1 MRFRLLSAAA
11 AATSALLLISG
22 CSVVDETNPIAKKEV
37 PKPTVEVTADAPGK
51 KLALKVT
58 DGTFENVQLIDD
70 DAEGALVDLGEFKD
84 SSDGA
89 SEEPTD
95 GATDAADSSDSS
107 DESSEDASESATP
120 SADSSADASTD
131 PSADASSDPS
141 ASTGEEASAD
151 QQTAWESSY
160 RLAGDSTYTWTASA
174 LDADGKEHTLTGTVD
189 TDKLERTEIS
199 ARTLIGDNQ
208 KVGVGAPIIVNFG
221 STVPEEFRATVE
233 SRLGLTFKDSDG
245 NDRDIEGSWAW
256 LPDVDGISRI
266 HYRPREYWPEHTDV
280 DLQMNL
286 KDVPMGK
293 RQKGEKDVELKFTV
307 DRNQVVEGNTK
318 THRMVVKR
326 NGETKW
332 DFPASFGRAGS
343 RTETHNGTHIVMSKH
358 EYYVMRSQQWNYE
371 TPTRHAVRI
380 HNNGEF
386 IHGAPWSVG
395 SQGSANVSHGCVNLA
410 PGSAQKYFNSALYGD
425 PVEIKGSSV
434 SLSPASGD
442 VADWTY
448 EWDEWTALSAI
459 PADQREAAE
468 EAMKDN
474 AASPSAEATG
484 SPTEGTSAPSESAT
498 EESTD

>member
-1 MRFRLLSAAA
+1 MSDFPKGARVRFRLLSAAA
-11 AATSALLLISG
+11 AAASALLLISG
-22 CSVVDETNPIAKKEV
+22 CTVTDETNPIAKKDI
-37 PKPTVEVTADAPGK
+37 PRPTVEVTADVPGK

-70 DAEGALVDLGEFKD
+70 DAEGSLVDLGEFKAP
-84 SSDGA
+84 SDEA

-95 GATDAADSSDSS
+95 GTTDAAEGSDSS
-107 DESSEDASESATP
+107 DEASEDTVR
-120 SADSSADASTD
+120 SADPSTG
-131 PSADASSDPS
+131 PS
-141 ASTGEEASAD
+141 ASTSEEASDD

-160 RLAGDSTYTWTASA
+160 LLAGDSTYTWTATA
-174 LDADGKEHTLTGTVD
+174 LDAEGKEHKLTGTVD

-221 STVPEEFRATVE
+221 STVPEKFRATVE
-233 SRLGLTFKDSDG
+233 SRLGLSFTDADG
-245 NDRDIEGSWAW
+245 SPRDIEGSWAW

-286 KDVPMGK
+286 KDVPMSK

-358 EYYVMRSQQWNYE
+358 EYYVMRSQQWDYE

-448 EWDEWTALSAI
+448 EWDEWTDLSAI

-474 AASPSAEATG
+474 AASASPSADATD
-484 SPTEGTSAPSESAT
+484 SPTESTSAPSKSAT

>member
-1 MRFRLLSAAA
+1 MRFHILPAAA

-22 CSVVDETNPIAKKEV
+22 CAVADGSSPIAKKDV
-37 PKPTVEVTADAPGK
+37 PEPTVEVTADAPGK

-58 DGTFENVQLIDD
+58 DGSFEDVRLVDN
-70 DAEGALVDLGEFKD
+70 DAEGALVDLGEIKND
-84 SSDGA
+84 SADST
-89 SEEPTD
+89 EKPTD
-95 GATDAADSSDSS
+95 GSTEESESAAESPTPSTESTADAPG
-107 DESSEDASESATP
+107 DASESAG
-120 SADSSADASTD
+120 AEDDSDTQK
-131 PSADASSDPS
+131 
-141 ASTGEEASAD
+141 TE
-151 QQTAWESSY
+151 WESSY
-160 RLAGDSTYTWTASA
+160 LLAGNSTYTWTASA
-174 LDADGKEHTLTGTVD
+174 IDANGEEHTLTGTVD
-189 TDKLERTEIS
+189 TDKLKRADIN
-199 ARTLIGDNQ
+199 ARTVISDNQ

-221 STVPEEFRATVE
+221 SIVPEKFRATVE

-245 NDRDIEGSWAW
+245 NDRDVEGSWAW
-256 LPDVDGISRI
+256 LPDVDGLSRI

-280 DLQMNL
+280 DLRMNL
-286 KDVPMGK
+286 KDLPMGDN
-293 RQKGEKDVELKFTV
+293 QKGAKDVELKFTV

-326 NGETKW
+326 GGKTKW
-332 DFPASFGRAGS
+332 DFPASFGRSGA

-358 EYYVMRSQQWNYE
+358 DYYVMRSQQWDYE

-434 SLSPASGD
+434 SLSPSSGD

-448 EWDEWTALSAI
+448 KWDDWTALAAI

-468 EAMKDN
+468 EAMKED
-474 AASPSAEATG
+474 ATADSQSADATDSPDEEA
-484 SPTEGTSAPSESAT
+484 SAPSESAG